1 MLFRMP
7 PARRLSALLLS
18 YAVLYVCL
26 AGPHATPSLARAD
39 ALTQRERDFAVKYL
53 QETRQKFLASIAGL
67 SEAQWKHKLSAD
79 RWSVAEVSEHIA
91 LSETLILQLVTERVM
106 KAPASKPGPGAPTD
120 EAVIKLITDRSSK
133 AQAPEVLKPTGKWAS
148 REELTKDFA
157 ASRDK
162 TVAYVKETGE
172 DLRGHSAP
180 HPALKTIDAYQWVL
194 LIAAHSA
201 RHTAQIEEIKSDPQ
215 FPKK

>member
-18 YAVLYVCL
+18 HAVLYVCL
-26 AGPHATPSLARAD
+26 AGPHAASSFARAD
-39 ALTQRERDFAVKYL
+39 ALSQQERDFAVKYL
-53 QETRQKFLASIAGL
+53 QETRQKFLDSIAGL
-67 SEAQWKHKLSAD
+67 SEAQWRYKPAAD
-79 RWSVAEVSEHIA
+79 RWSVAEVAEHIA
-91 LSETLILQLVTERVM
+91 LSETAILQLVTERVM
-106 KAPASKPGPGAPTD
+106 KAPASKPAPGAPTD

-148 REELTKDFA
+148 REELTKDFS

-201 RHTAQIEEIKSDPQ
+201 RHTAQIEEIKADPQ

>member
-18 YAVLYVCL
+18 CAVLFACL
-26 AGPHATPSLARAD
+26 AGPHATSSFARVD

-53 QETRQKFLASIAGL
+53 QETRQKFLESIAGL
-67 SEAQWKHKLSAD
+67 SEAQWKYKPAAD

-91 LSETLILQLVTERVM
+91 LSETAILQLVTERVM
-106 KAPASKPGPGAPTD
+106 KAPASQPAPGAPTD

-180 HPALKTIDAYQWVL
+180 HPALKTIDAYQ
-194 LIAAHSA
+194 
-201 RHTAQIEEIKSDPQ
+201 
-215 FPKK
+215 